1 MSQAFEWIRLGGP
14 TMLLLVALSVA
25 TVTIVLVKIWEFW
38 DQRIGDTRFVALAVN
53 AWQSGAPDQAL
64 TALAASP
71 SPLADVMRETIRA
84 SSDASR
90 SDEQVREYIQ
100 AVAAERLDTLR
111 NLMRPLEVISQLAP
125 LIGLLGTVMGMIQAF
140 RQLQAAGDRVSPA
153 VLSGGWW
160 EALLTTAGGL
170 AVAIVALVAFN
181 YLDRRVER
189 LQQRMESALTA
200 LLTSGPRR

>member
-100 AVAAERLDTLR
+100 SVAAERLDTLR

-153 VLSGGWW
+153 VLSGGLW

>member
-53 AWQSGAPDQAL
+53 AWRSGAPDQAL

-153 VLSGGWW
+153 VLSGGLW

>member
-100 AVAAERLDTLR
+100 SVAAERLDTLR

-153 VLSGGWW
+153 VLSGGLW

-200 LLTSGPRR
+200 LLTSGARR

>member
-1 MSQAFEWIRLGGP
+1 M
-14 TMLLLVALSVA
+14 
-25 TVTIVLVKIWEFW
+25 
-38 DQRIGDTRFVALAVN
+38 
-53 AWQSGAPDQAL
+53 
-64 TALAASP
+64 
-71 SPLADVMRETIRA
+71 
-84 SSDASR
+84 
-90 SDEQVREYIQ
+90 
-100 AVAAERLDTLR
+100 
-111 NLMRPLEVISQLAP
+111 AP

-153 VLSGGWW
+153 VLSGGLW

>member
-71 SPLADVMRETIRA
+71 SPLADVMRETIRT

-153 VLSGGWW
+153 VLSGGLW

>member
-84 SSDASR
+84 RSDASR

-153 VLSGGWW
+153 VLSGGLW